1 MGFGMNDLVRQAQV
15 MQKKIAKLQEE
26 LAERT
31 VEAGAG
37 GGMVTVVANGANEI
51 VEVRIDKSVVD
62 PQDVDMLQDL
72 VLAATNEALKQAK
85 EMVDSEMSQITGGM
99 KIPGMF

>member
-1 MGFGMNDLVRQAQV
+1 MNDLVRQAQV

-37 GGMVTVVANGANEI
+37 GGMVTVVANGANQV

-85 EMVDSEMSQITGGM
+85 EMVDSEMSQVTGGM